1 MTGDAADALEP
12 GAPPGEAVAGERVTV
27 DAVIPSAEANKAQG
41 RLNIARTGVQTSLP
55 GALVVVGTW
64 AFLLAGVDLDPGPGT
79 DMPATVAAAFTS
91 IGTILGAYLMNR
103 GRLRG
108 EG

>member
-1 MTGDAADALEP
+1 MTDVPLDPETTGEP
-12 GAPPGEAVAGERVTV
+12 IVGEAVTTTAIV
-27 DAVIPSAEANKAQG
+27 PSAESNKAQG

-64 AFLLAGVDLDPGPGT
+64 AFLLAGVDLDPGAGT

-103 GRLRG
+103 GKLRG